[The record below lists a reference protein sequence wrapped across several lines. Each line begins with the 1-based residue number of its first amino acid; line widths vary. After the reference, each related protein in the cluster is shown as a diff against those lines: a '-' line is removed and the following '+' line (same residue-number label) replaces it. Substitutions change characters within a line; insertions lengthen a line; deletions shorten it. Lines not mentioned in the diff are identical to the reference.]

1 MRKIAL
7 SCALA
12 AQLMYPA
19 AAGAAAKDYALQGYA
34 LPVDKPVTIVLIRPD
49 VNVGELQGGG
59 LPQPNADWTNEA
71 RAQIEKALKT
81 ELARRNIQFA
91 SMEERVAAAATADPI
106 TSPAAGQPVAALPA
120 DTVDQYRGLHA
131 AVIDSIL
138 AHQYGTPGR
147 GGKLP
152 TKTNNFAY
160 TMGPGTAAL
169 GRIAGANYG
178 LFVMTNDQFASDSRK
193 AMQVAGALG
202 CLVGFC
208 VLVSGGIHVSYV
220 SLVEL
225 DTGNVVWFNLLRG
238 SKGDVRNE
246 DGAGDMVKAI
256 LSRMPSRPGERMA
269 VVTTARR

>member
-7 SCALA
+7 CCTLA
-12 AQLMYPA
+12 AQLMYPVTA
-19 AAGAAAKDYALQGYA
+19 SAAAKDYALQGYA
-34 LPVDKPVTIVLIRPD
+34 LPADKPLTIVLIRPD

-59 LPQPNADWTNEA
+59 LPQPNADWTNQA
-71 RAQIEKALKT
+71 RTEIEKALKG

-91 SMEERVAAAATADPI
+91 NMDERVAVVAAVDGAA
-106 TSPAAGQPVAALPA
+106 SAAAGQPGAALPA
-120 DTVDQYRGLHA
+120 DTVEQYRALHA
-131 AVIDSIL
+131 TVVDSIL

-160 TMGPGTAAL
+160 TLGPGTAEL

-178 LFVMTNDQFASDSRK
+178 LFVMTTDQFASDARK

-225 DTGNVVWFNLLRG
+225 DKGNVVWFNLLRG
-238 SKGDVRNE
+238 SKGDVRKE
-246 DGAGDMVKAI
+246 DGAGEMVKAI
-256 LSRMPSRPGERMA
+256 LTRMPSRPGERMA
-269 VVTTARR
+269 PVTTVRR